1 MYPMM
6 NLKTGITK
14 AIIEQATYGPASMVC
29 FFFGMS
35 ILEMKSF
42 DESVTEVKEK
52 FIPSWKVAVCFWPIV
67 QTINFSVI
75 KEKNRVP
82 FVSVASLCWTVFLAY
97 MHHLENKKKN
107 NEYEQNSN
115 IKL

>member
-35 ILEMKSF
+35 LLEMKSF
-42 DESVTEVKEK
+42 DESVMEVKEK
-52 FIPSWKVAVCFWPIV
+52 FIPSWKVAVCFWPII

-97 MHHLENKKKN
+97 MHHLESKRVT
-107 NEYEQNSN
+107 NEENSN
-115 IKL
+115 LHL